1 MNRDV
6 KLAGWK
12 MTYLE
17 ETLKIF
23 RKSNKK
29 YLVPDIEEE
38 IITTSEPEDNMPV
51 HVIPCEGEKVR
62 PKKTKLI
69 LSHQILRNTRK
80 TLT

>member
-17 ETLKIF
+17 ETLKMF

-29 YLVPDIEEE
+29 YLMPGIEED
-38 IITTSEPEDNMPV
+38 IITTSEPEDKMYV
-51 HVIPCEGEKVR
+51 HIIPDEEK
-62 PKKTKLI
+62 
-69 LSHQILRNTRK
+69 
-80 TLT
+80 